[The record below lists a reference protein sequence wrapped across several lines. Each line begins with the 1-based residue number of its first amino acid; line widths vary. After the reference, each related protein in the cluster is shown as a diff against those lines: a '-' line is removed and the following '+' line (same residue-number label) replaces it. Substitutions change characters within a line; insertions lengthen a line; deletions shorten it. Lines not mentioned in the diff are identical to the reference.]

1 MVISGHDMDTIFAY
15 LAGFVSDELSTCLE
29 VEKLR
34 TVRCGSGEKIIQ
46 VFFL

>member
-1 MVISGHDMDTIFAY
+1 MVISSHDKDTIFAY
-15 LAGFVSDELSTCLE
+15 LVGFVSDEQSTCLE

-34 TVRCGSGEKIIQ
+34 TVWYGSGEKVIQ

>member
-15 LAGFVSDELSTCLE
+15 LVGFVSDELSTRLE

-34 TVRCGSGEKIIQ
+34 TFRCGSGEKIIQ